1 MMCVI
6 CGRKLGALSI
16 KRAISDGV
24 VCSYCLQRA
33 GIGTLFD
40 GQAFNTVS
48 LKHYLPRYAMIV
60 RSFSP
65 TKRDR
70 THHFLAVDERN
81 KLFKIGN
88 DIFEYD
94 SLLSYE
100 LVENGYV
107 ITRGGLSQA
116 AGGQF
121 FGGNGANNICSSLQL
136 KVNLK
141 NAHIITAYIKFIF
154 VKVSKSDN
162 VYDAARA
169 NAQSCIFLLENIL
182 TQVRSEQAAQ
192 AQVEQAQAAQTTTQQ
207 VMSFVENILNQVSS
221 SQAAQANAEQDK
233 KQQVASIVEE
243 IEKLNQ
249 LLYSGLITQEEF
261 DAKKKQLLGL

>member
-1 MMCVI
+1 MAKWVCAI
-6 CGRKLGALSI
+6 CGRALGSLTL
-16 KRAISDGV
+16 KTAISDGV
-24 VCSYCLQRA
+24 VCARCLARA
-33 GIGTLFD
+33 GISTLSN
-40 GQAFNTVS
+40 GSRFNAAS
-48 LKHYLPRYAMIV
+48 LNSFLARHAAIV

-70 THHFLAVDERN
+70 TRHFLAVDERN
-81 KLFKIGN
+81 KSFKIGK

-94 SLLSYE
+94 NLLSYE
-100 LVENGYV
+100 LVENGYAV
-107 ITRGGLSQA
+107 AQGGLGQA
-116 AGGQF
+116 AGGRF
-121 FGGNGANNICSSLQL
+121 FDGTGAIDFCSSLQL
-136 KVNLK
+136 RVALR
-141 NAHIITAYIKFIF
+141 NAHIETTQITFIF

-162 VYDAARA
+162 VYGAARA

-182 TQVRSEQAAQ
+182 DQVRPTKAAQ
-192 AQVEQAQAAQTTTQQ
+192 NTTQQ

-221 SQAAQANAEQDK
+221 AQAAQAKAEQNT
-233 KQQVASIVEE
+233 KQQVASIVDE